1 MLSLE
6 QRAPLYAFCADLLLH
21 ELDAPRFAALSQP
34 HVCETLDRAAPGF
47 LSWQAAG
54 FGPARE
60 AELRSEYARLF
71 LLPGGTPPFA
81 SAWIDGERE
90 ALGAQLAT
98 LVTRALEA
106 LGRERVRAEPWGEL
120 PLDHAGLLFDLVVSG
135 VEAGDAGG
143 RAVAAHVEEEAITPW
158 LAAFGR
164 ALAERATAPPYVAL
178 GRLLVSLAGDASAPR
193 PAEAHG

>member
-1 MLSLE
+1 MIALE
-6 QRAPLYAFCADLLLH
+6 ERAPLYGFCADLLLH
-21 ELDAPRFAALSQP
+21 EIDPARLAVLSQP
-34 HVCETLDRAAPGF
+34 QVCEVLDRAAPGYR
-47 LSWQAAG
+47 SWQTAG
-54 FGPARE
+54 WSPARE
-60 AELRSEYARLF
+60 SELRSEYARLF

-135 VEAGDAGG
+135 VQAGDARG

-158 LAAFGR
+158 IATFGR
-164 ALAERATAPPYVAL
+164 ALAEQAASPPYVAL
-178 GRLLVSLAGDASAPR
+178 GHLLDALADASRSRRSA
-193 PAEAHG
+193 